1 MNSHIGALGDGRV
14 IVVTVPGMDCRHDIR
29 TISAALADVE
39 GVVALQVDLDSKCVW
54 IEGNVAPGAVRAAIV
69 ASGYSVR

>member
-14 IVVTVPGMDCRHDIR
+14 IVATVSGMNCRHDIR

-39 GVVALQVDLDSKCVW
+39 GVVALQVDLGRKSVR
-54 IEGNVAPGAVRAAIV
+54 IEGNVAPRAVRAAIV
-69 ASGYSVR
+69 AAGYRVR